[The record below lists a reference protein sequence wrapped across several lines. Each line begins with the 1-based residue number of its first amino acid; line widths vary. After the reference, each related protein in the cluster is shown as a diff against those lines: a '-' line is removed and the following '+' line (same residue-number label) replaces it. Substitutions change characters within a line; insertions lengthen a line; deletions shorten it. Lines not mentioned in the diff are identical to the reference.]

1 MEGFNVILFCLA
13 ILAISFIK
21 ILVTNSI
28 IYAVSVRKITNKKR
42 LVLRASLFS
51 EIAILITFISFSL
64 FWTIIFISSLRTD
77 NVVDRIINS
86 IIFGLIANVT
96 IGGYESIIGFIIAA
110 LEFVVALILIYCFNR
125 NVVYKNLIMPSKSK
139 NIFLLISSICNAPY
153 FFIIPIVKIGFINDI
168 LNDIVIHWIY

>member
-21 ILVTNSI
+21 AFVISSI
-28 IYAVSVRKITNKKR
+28 IYAVSVRKTTNKKG
-42 LVLRASLFS
+42 LILRASLFS
-51 EIAILITFISFSL
+51 EIAILITFLSFTL
-64 FWTIIFISSLRTD
+64 VWTIIFITSLRTD

-96 IGGYESIIGFIIAA
+96 IGGYESFIGFIIAA

-139 NIFLLISSICNAPY
+139 KIFLLISSVCNAPY
-153 FFIIPIVKIGFINDI
+153 FLIIPIVKISFINEI
-168 LNDIVIHWIY
+168 LNDIVIHWLY